1 MAETFKQYK
10 QRILGYLGQ
19 QDPIKVWAATPGK
32 LERRFRGVPRKKLR
46 QRPARG
52 KWSATEIVAHLA
64 EIEIVIGWRLRQVL
78 AKNGTR
84 IQAMDQDRWA
94 LVGNYNRRDPQK
106 LLRQFRA
113 VREANLDML
122 KVGGRRRW
130 KNYGLHEERGRETIA
145 EQLRLYAGHD
155 LNHLRQLK
163 ELLKR

>member
-10 QRILGYLGQ
+10 QRIFGYLGK
-19 QDPIKVWAATPGK
+19 QDPLKVWAATPGK
-32 LERRFRGVPRKKLR
+32 LERLFRGVPRKKLR
-46 QRPARG
+46 RRPARG

-64 EIEIVIGWRLRQVL
+64 EIEIVI
-78 AKNGTR
+78 R

-94 LVGNYNRRDPQK
+94 AVGNYNRRDPRK

-122 KVGGRRRW
+122 KVAGRKRW
-130 KNYGLHEERGRETIA
+130 KNYGLHEERGRETVA

-163 ELLKR
+163 GLLKR